1 MRAIRKALG
10 AAVSAV
16 IMAAGVCSYQEVY
29 AVNYT
34 APSNIEISV
43 DSAEIDRSDL
53 HGDTLVELPV
63 YIRNNE
69 GFVSLNVIF
78 ELDNRLRFDKYYN
91 IKSDVEGIA
100 GINIY
105 NCSSSGN
112 MIAASFEAENRFT
125 DDGRLGTFRVIVPES
140 TPVGTYELAVRESG
154 GDFSTKILM
163 YNNRGAEFGSECF
176 SLLQGG
182 SITVTDRYYTPPQE
196 QPIYEPDPPK
206 EQVTHVDEQVDENE
220 DEAET
225 ENNDNA
231 TETTSPASTVSTST
245 STTTARVTKKTSKTE
260 KTATMF
266 SRALTSAK
274 NTTSYTSTV
283 TYTEP
288 STQDQSE
295 STTQVSSE
303 VKEEDTMTIIFQ
315 LTSCAFFV
323 GVCAFVIFEIVKGGS
338 KDE

>member
-10 AAVSAV
+10 YAASAF

-29 AVNYT
+29 AANYT

-69 GFVSLNVIF
+69 GFVSLSVIF
-78 ELDNRLRFDKYYN
+78 ELDNRLRFDKNYN
-91 IKSDVEGIA
+91 IKSDAEGIA

-105 NCSSSGN
+105 NCSGSGN

-125 DDGRLGTFRVIVPES
+125 EDGRLGVFRVIVPEN
-140 TPVGTYELAVRESG
+140 TPAGTYELAVRESG

-182 SITVTDRYYTPPQE
+182 SITVTDLYYQPPRE
-196 QPIYEPDPPK
+196 QPVDEPEPPND
-206 EQVTHVDEQVDENE
+206 QITSVDEQNNE
-220 DEAET
+220 DE
-225 ENNDNA
+225 DN
-231 TETTSPASTVSTST
+231 TPDTTSPASTAGT
-245 STTTARVTKKTSKTE
+245 TTTAVTTKVTKSTKKSVK
-260 KTATMF
+260 ASTMF
-266 SRALTSAK
+266 SRALMISN
-274 NTTSYTSTV
+274 NTTSYTSTA
-283 TYTEP
+283 TYTE
-288 STQDQSE
+288 SLTQQTE
-295 STTQVSSE
+295 ETTLPI
-303 VKEEDTMTIIFQ
+303 VKETEGENMTVLFK

-323 GVCAFVIFEIVKGGS
+323 GVCALVVVEIIKGGS